1 MKKLIIGIFAL
12 MLVFQPTLKADE
24 GMWLPL
30 LIERLN
36 YEDMQKMGLQLTPE
50 EIYSVNNS
58 SLKDA
63 IVQFGNGCTGEIISA
78 KGLILTNHHCGH
90 GRIQSHST
98 PEHDYLTDG
107 FWARSLAEEL
117 PNEGL
122 TLSFLIRIEDVTD
135 DVLGALQKD
144 LKEEERIAA
153 IEEKIKELQKEAT
166 KGTHYKASVKSFF
179 DGNEYYMFIMEEY
192 QDVRLVGAP
201 PSSIGNFGGDT
212 DNWMWPRHTGDF
224 SMFRVYTAPD
234 GSPAEYSEDN
244 IPMKPKHHLPVSLD
258 GVRPGDFAMIMGY
271 PGGTD
276 RYMTSFGIKQNLEK
290 AYPTRIKIRRKK
302 LDIMEEYMEIN
313 EQVHIQYASKRDR
326 VANYWKNFIGM
337 SKGLKDLKIPQEKR
351 ALEQKLTDW
360 INEDQTRKEKY
371 GNAISDIESAYETLN
386 DYVVHRYYFIEAIYL
401 GPEVFGFSRNFEGIA
416 DALAGDDPDT
426 KKIKGF
432 AKIIKPDVEKFFKD
446 YYKPLDRDIMAAMF
460 RMYANNVPEKLQPE
474 LFKKMVKK
482 YKADFAK
489 MASEIYDESMFDDKD
504 KVLEWMENPDLKT
517 LKNDPVYE
525 LKDAFFSNYFGIQA
539 QLEPARIQKSKGRRL
554 FMEALREME
563 TGKKFYPDANF
574 TMRLTYGK
582 VAGYEPRDA
591 VDYLYYTTLHG
602 IMEKEDPDDNEF
614 IVPDKLKQLYQRKDY
629 GPYAD
634 GEQMRVCFLTNHDIT
649 GGNSGSPVIDGE
661 GNLIGL
667 AFDGNWEAMS
677 GDIAFEPEL
686 QRTINVDIRYVL
698 FIIDKFAGA
707 KNLIEEMEIVD
718 NTRREAFEGDKNS
731 KKMENTEA
739 AKKIKQLT
747 E

>member
-1 MKKLIIGIFAL
+1 MKRFTIAIFAL
-12 MLVFQPTLKADE
+12 MLLVQPSLKADE

-36 YEDMQKMGLQLTPE
+36 YADMQKMGLELTPE
-50 EIYSVNNS
+50 EIYSVNHA

-63 IVQFGNGCTGEIISA
+63 IVQFDNGCTGEIISS

-90 GRIQSHST
+90 GRIQAHST

-107 FWARSLAEEL
+107 FWALSLEEEL

-122 TLSFLIRIEDVTD
+122 SVSFLIRMEEVTD
-135 DVLGALQKD
+135 KVLEGVNAKMTEAERQKIIR
-144 LKEEERIAA
+144 ENIG
-153 IEEKIKELQKEAT
+153 IISKEAT
-166 KGTHYKASVKSFF
+166 KDTDYDASIKSFF

-234 GSPAEYSEDN
+234 GSPAKYSKEN
-244 IPMKPKHHLPVSLD
+244 IPMKPKHHLPVSID
-258 GVRPGDFAMIMGY
+258 GVKKGDFSMIMGY

-276 RYMTSFGIKQNLEK
+276 RYMTSFGIQQNLDK
-290 AYPTRIKIRRKK
+290 MYPTRIKIRRKK
-302 LDIMEEYMEIN
+302 LDIMEKYMEKD
-313 EQVHIQYASKRDR
+313 EQVRIQYASKRDH

-337 SKGLKDLKIPQEKR
+337 SKGLKDLEIPQEKS

-386 DYVVHRYYFIEAIYL
+386 AYVVHRYYFIEAIYL
-401 GPEVFGFSRNFEGIA
+401 GPEVFGFSRKFEGIA
-416 DALAGDDPDT
+416 DALAGDDPDYE
-426 KKIKGF
+426 KIKSF
-432 AKIIKPDVEKFFKD
+432 AKVIKPDVEKFFKD
-446 YYKPLDRDIMAAMF
+446 YYKPVDKDIMAAMF

-474 LFKKMVKK
+474 KFKKLVKK
-482 YKADFAK
+482 YKADFNE
-489 MASEIYDESMFDDKD
+489 MASEIYEESMFDDKD
-504 KVLEWMENPDLKT
+504 KVLAWIEDPDLKT

-539 QLEPARIQKSKGRRL
+539 QLEPARMQKSKGRRL

-563 TGKKFYPDANF
+563 TDKKFYPDANF

-602 IMEKEDPDDNEF
+602 IMEKEDPENPEF
-614 IVPDKLKQLYQRKDY
+614 IVPEKLKQLYERKDY
-629 GPYAD
+629 GPYGHGD
-634 GEQMRVCFLTNHDIT
+634 QMRVCFLTDHDIT
-649 GGNSGSPVIDGE
+649 GGNSGSPVLDGK
-661 GNLIGL
+661 GRLIGL

-677 GDIAFEPEL
+677 GDIAFEPDL

-698 FIIDKFAGA
+698 FVIDKLAGA
-707 KNLIEEMEIVD
+707 QNLIDEMDIVKT
-718 NTRREAFEGDKNS
+718 TRKGHIDKS
-731 KKMENTEA
+731 RDAVKDSPA
-739 AKKIKQLT
+739 VRKIKKLV